1 MQTESVVR
9 LQKELEKGSALL
21 VASVPGRFYL
31 TGFETSDGY
40 VLITPENAYFL
51 IDFRYYEKAKELV
64 KSCDVLLSNAALR
77 QVSELC
83 EENGISN
90 LFVESEYVS
99 LSFFNSLK
107 EAVSP
112 VSVSD
117 DGRFDSLL
125 REMRSVKTQRELE
138 LIREAQKLTD
148 DTFSYILE
156 RIETGRTEREVML
169 DMEFYMR
176 RLGSEGVSFDFI
188 VVSGKNSSL
197 PHGVP
202 TDKIIERGDFLTMDF
217 GAVVGGYRSDMT
229 RTVAVGS
236 VSDEQKRVYETVLK
250 AQNAAIDAVRP
261 GEICKD
267 IDKIARDIIN
277 KAGYEGCFG
286 HGLGHSVGVEIHE
299 WPNFNTRC
307 EAVLKPGTVM
317 TVEPGIYL
325 ENRFGVRV
333 EDMVFVTESG
343 CENITKSEK
352 RLICL

>member
-1 MQTESVVR
+1 MTMQTESVVR

-90 LFVESEYVS
+90 LFVESESVS

-125 REMRSVKTQRELE
+125 RGMRSVKTQRELE

-156 RIETGRTEREVML
+156 
-169 DMEFYMR
+169 
-176 RLGSEGVSFDFI
+176 
-188 VVSGKNSSL
+188 
-197 PHGVP
+197 
-202 TDKIIERGDFLTMDF
+202 IISRGI
-217 GAVVGGYRSDMT
+217 S
-229 RTVAVGS
+229 
-236 VSDEQKRVYETVLK
+236 
-250 AQNAAIDAVRP
+250 
-261 GEICKD
+261 
-267 IDKIARDIIN
+267 
-277 KAGYEGCFG
+277 
-286 HGLGHSVGVEIHE
+286 
-299 WPNFNTRC
+299 
-307 EAVLKPGTVM
+307 
-317 TVEPGIYL
+317 
-325 ENRFGVRV
+325 
-333 EDMVFVTESG
+333 
-343 CENITKSEK
+343 
-352 RLICL
+352 